1 MADQI
6 YKVRD
11 PQGNIR
17 EIKGPAGA
25 SDAEVIAQAQ
35 RLLSAPQPTLPES
48 LQRPE
53 PAAAPPEVPMG
64 RRVIQFVRPTV
75 EALGGA
81 GGALLGGAAGTFGA
95 GPVGT
100 IAGGMTGAGL
110 GYGLAKSGLDVLEQQ
125 LGYTRPP
132 ASVGE
137 AVTGAVKDVAT
148 GAAEQGLGMAVAPI
162 VAKGIQKATG
172 AVAGLGTF
180 SKDKAARIAR
190 NALGPDLPEALNAL
204 KAAQGQG
211 ISAAQATADLNS
223 PVWQA
228 LIDRAT
234 ARDPRFLQALEKSQ
248 GEVSVNALAKLAS
261 GATATEVRAY
271 TEGMKRGLNT
281 ALEPVKEEALKRAN
295 LGRNVAQ
302 YEAQAEAL
310 RAGATGKVED
320 VRRLVQAG
328 EVAGEAA
335 QKGFPRTPSG
345 ELIGLPRVAGKYTYP
360 GELAE
365 AADRWASDAA
375 KASLDLGQGARFA
388 QTAADT
394 LRSAGIKPLESAPLI
409 AKVQGL
415 TANPEFAGNDIMQ
428 AAVTNLSR
436 DIAEW
441 TSKGG
446 IIDARALDAIRK
458 NSVNAAVRD
467 LLKGQDPSVQREA
480 AASVMTRIKPALIN
494 AIEDAG
500 GVGYR
505 QYLEDYAKGM
515 RQIAEKKLTG
525 EALKLW
531 KTNKDEFVRL
541 VQGEAPEA
549 VEKIL
554 GRGNYNIAQELTDDT
569 LSVLQQQAQKRLT
582 ELSVKGQV
590 TAGQEALKEL
600 LLDNMSKFRLPSYLS
615 AISTTTNRA
624 LSILENKIGKNTM
637 TALTESLKTPG
648 GAVQLLES
656 LPAAE
661 RNRVLKLLNNPN
673 QWKPTTRAAVGGAI
687 SGATNALAPEPE
699 NALAQ

>member
-1 MADQI
+1 MP
-6 YKVRD
+6 RD
-11 PQGNIR
+11 ITVTFDDGSSHVYRNAPDDVTPDSVQARAQKEFGKTVQSLDGGR
-17 EIKGPAGA
+17 AAPAA
-25 SDAEVIAQAQ
+25 
-35 RLLSAPQPTLPES
+35 
-48 LQRPE
+48 
-53 PAAAPPEVPMG
+53 PAAAAPSEVPMG

-100 IAGGMTGAGL
+100 IAGGMAGGGL

-125 LGYTRPP
+125 LGYTKPP
-132 ASVGE
+132 ESVSQ
-137 AVTGAVKDVAT
+137 AVIGGVKDVAT
-148 GAAEQGLGMAVAPI
+148 GAAEQGVGMALAPVI
-162 VAKGIQKATG
+162 SKAVG
-172 AVAGLGTF
+172 KVVGLGTF
-180 SKDKAARIAR
+180 SKDKAANIAR
-190 NALGPDLPEALNAL
+190 NALGPDLPEVLNAL

-211 ISAAQATADLNS
+211 VSAAQATANINS
-223 PVWQA
+223 PTWQA

-248 GEVSVNALAKLAS
+248 GEVSLNALSKLAS

-281 ALEPVKEEALKRAN
+281 FLEPVKEEALKRAN

-320 VRRLVQAG
+320 VRRLVRAG

-335 QKGFPRTPSG
+335 QKGFPKTPSG
-345 ELIGLPRVAGKYTYP
+345 ELIGLPRIAGKYTYP

-375 KASLDLGQGARFA
+375 KASLDLGQGARFS
-388 QTAADT
+388 QSAADA

-415 TANPEFAGNDIMQ
+415 TANPEFAGNDVMQ

-441 TSKGG
+441 TGKGG

-467 LLKGQDPSVQREA
+467 LLKGQDPSIQREA

-515 RQIAEKKLTG
+515 RQISEKKLTG

-554 GRGNYNIAQELTDDT
+554 GRGNYNIAQELADDT

-615 AISTTTNRA
+615 ALSSTTNRA
-624 LSILENKIGKNTM
+624 LAILENKIGRNTM

-648 GAVQLLES
+648 GAAQLLET

-673 QWKPTTRAAVGGAI
+673 QWKPTTRAAVGGAV
-687 SGATNALAPEPE
+687 SGATNALAPESE

>member
-1 MADQI
+1 MPVARFELPDGR
-6 YKVRD
+6 VARF
-11 PQGNIR
+11 
-17 EIKGPAGA
+17 
-25 SDAEVIAQAQ
+25 EVPEGTTPEQAQ
-35 RLLSAPQPTLPES
+35 SMIQAQLPSVAPQLPPS

-53 PAAAPPEVPMG
+53 PAAAAAPSEVPMG

-81 GGALLGGAAGTFGA
+81 GGALLGGAAGTFGG

-100 IAGGMTGAGL
+100 IAGGMAGGGL
-110 GYGLAKSGLDVLEQQ
+110 GYGLAKSGLDVLEQR

-148 GAAEQGLGMAVAPI
+148 GAAEQGVGMALGPI
-162 VAKGIQKATG
+162 IAKGAG

-190 NALGPDLPEALNAL
+190 NALGPDLPDALNAL

-211 ISAAQATADLNS
+211 VSAAQATADLNS
-223 PVWQA
+223 PLWQA

-281 ALEPVKEEALKRAN
+281 ALEPVKEETLKRAN

-302 YEAQAEAL
+302 YESQAEAL
-310 RAGATGKVED
+310 RAGAAGKVED
-320 VRRLVQAG
+320 VRRLTQAG

-335 QKGFPRTPSG
+335 QKGFPKTPSG
-345 ELIGLPRVAGKYTYP
+345 ELIGLPRIAGKYTYP

-415 TANPEFAGNDIMQ
+415 TANPEFAGNDVMQ

-515 RQIAEKKLTG
+515 RQISEKKLTG

-531 KTNKDEFVRL
+531 KSNKDEFVRL

-569 LSVLQQQAQKRLT
+569 LSVLRQQAQKRLT

-615 AISTTTNRA
+615 ALSSTTNRA
-624 LSILENKIGKNTM
+624 LAILENKIGKNTM

-656 LPAAE
+656 MPAAE

-687 SGATNALAPEPE
+687 SGATNALAPESE